1 LDRVLPYTDIILY
14 DLKLADSRRHEEWIG
29 VPNVRILQNFE
40 YFTEIRR
47 TVRPDLGLWA
57 RTPVMPGA
65 TDDEENIRALARI
78 IRGRVDRWELCAF
91 NNLCRDKYGRM
102 YKDWTFKDSQLM
114 SREHMEKLVAAA
126 LDEGVRN
133 VRYTGKT
140 RLEEKEV

>member
-1 LDRVLPYTDIILY
+1 VI
-14 DLKLADSRRHEEWIG
+14 
-29 VPNVRILQNFE
+29 
-40 YFTEIRR
+40 
-47 TVRPDLGLWA
+47 
-57 RTPVMPGA
+57 PGA

-78 IRGRVDRWELCAF
+78 IRGRVDRWELCTF
-91 NNLCRDKYGRM
+91 NNLCRDKYERM